1 MSYLEEIS
9 KQIVDEYKSGNQEKR
24 VFLQTLKAALQ
35 KKQID
40 LKDKY
45 NGEVELSTLKNEL
58 KQLEESLKE
67 QKDALRDDLTQATQD
82 KIEILRAMLPEQI
95 SEGELKAQIERIV
108 NGLDD
113 KSFPNAIKLCMC
125 ELKFKADGGK
135 IAQTLKEVLG
145 M

>member
-1 MSYLEEIS
+1 MSYLEDIS

-45 NGEVELSTLKNEL
+45 NDEAELSTLKNEL

-67 QKDALRDDLTQATQD
+67 QKNALRDDLTQATQD

-95 SEGELKAQIERIV
+95 SDEELKAQIERIV
-108 NGLDD
+108 SALDD
-113 KSFPNAIKLCMC
+113 KSFPSAIRQCMS
-125 ELKFKADGGK
+125 ELKSKADGGK
-135 IAQTLKEVLG
+135 IAQTLKAVLG
-145 M
+145 A